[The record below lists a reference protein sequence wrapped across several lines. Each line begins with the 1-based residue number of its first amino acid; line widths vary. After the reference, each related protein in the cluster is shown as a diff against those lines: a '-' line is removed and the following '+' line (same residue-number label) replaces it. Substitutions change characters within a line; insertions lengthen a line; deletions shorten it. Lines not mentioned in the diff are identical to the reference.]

1 MPIDYNFEVTPSF
14 RDLTQTG
21 LVLLRQPL
29 VRSLQRL
36 RELRQGLPSPVPA
49 PVAAK
54 SSKRF
59 RRSSLPGS
67 LS

>member
-1 MPIDYNFEVTPSF
+1 MPVDYSFEATPSF

-29 VRSLQRL
+29 VRSLKKL
-36 RELRQGLPSPVPA
+36 GELRRGLPTPVPV
-49 PVAAK
+49 PVHAK

-59 RRSSLPGS
+59 RRSPLPGS